1 MSIRH
6 RRAFLTALLVVAA
19 VVLIGAVAGFAS
31 STGVQTVHV
40 QTRNPAIKTL
50 DFPPTGKSPGDV
62 YVFSSTIVSGN
73 GKTVIGRLRGTQ
85 TDIRVEGG
93 METVQGMLTYEL
105 GRGNELVVGGLS
117 AYPVKGTAGLLK
129 GKVFVRPVLGGS
141 GKYAGAHG
149 QVFSKQLSGGRY
161 DQVFKLTY

>member
-1 MSIRH
+1 MPIRY
-6 RRAFLTALLVVAA
+6 RRALISALTLATV
-19 VVLIGAVAGFAS
+19 VVLAGAVAGFAS
-31 STGVQTVHV
+31 SSDPQTVHV
-40 QTRNPAIKTL
+40 RTKSPQIKTL

-62 YVFSSTIVSGN
+62 YVFSATLTSGN
-73 GKTVIGRLRGTQ
+73 GKQVIGRLRGTQ

-117 AYPVKGTAGLLK
+117 AYPLKGTAGLLK